1 MKIAQYVYTFLM
13 GYFLYS
19 FVEVAGRGY
28 THWTMALTGGLVLS
42 VLYAISGL
50 RTMNLIKCC
59 FIGAAVITCIEFA
72 VGVFDNIIMGWQ
84 VWDYSD
90 RRFNILGQICPLF
103 TGLWFLLCIPAF
115 FLCRKIRSR
124 LGANS

>member
-28 THWTMALTGGLVLS
+28 THWTMALTGGLVLT

-59 FIGAAVITCIEFA
+59 IIGAAVITCIEFA

-90 RRFNILGQICPLF
+90 RRFNVLGQICPLF

-115 FLCRKIRSR
+115 FLCRMIRTR
-124 LGANS
+124 LGTNS